1 MKIAMY
7 DMDTYYLKRVCEIVS
22 EKSGKDFEIFALECD
37 EIERAIKDEN
47 LDACVLPESMEDL
60 KEEAL
65 IPIIINSD
73 DEEYVNQ
80 FEDETLYKYND
91 FERFFKDLNSAVE
104 VTIKKLAEKKEE
116 EKRRLEEEQRRLEE
130 EKRLEEQRR
139 LEEEQRR
146 LEEEKRLEEQ
156 RRLEEEQRRLE
167 EEKRRLEEE
176 RRTIIAFISLGD
188 GYGNST
194 VAAGTVKYLAAKGD
208 KVLYSNIHPFGTN
221 GVFNVQNELTNIN
234 TVIGEIKQGK
244 TLDSLNGEI
253 GSSAENIS
261 VLCNTQNLYNV
272 VNITDEDMSALF
284 NQIRNGSEYKDLVID
299 TGILFNNCAKT
310 VIEEADK
317 LCVVL
322 DGSDESN
329 RRFNILMDYIRSIN
343 AEAVNKVRIIFNKYK
358 SMPEIQTELE
368 DAVVGGISYIEG
380 ANIFE
385 VVDKIKNMNF
395 LEYILK

>member
-7 DMDTYYLKRVCEIVS
+7 DMDTYYLKRVCEIVN

-47 LDACVLPESMEDL
+47 LDACVLPESMENL

-65 IPIIINSD
+65 IPVIINSD

-80 FEDETLYKYND
+80 YEDETLYKYND

-116 EKRRLEEEQRRLEE
+116 EQRRLEE
-130 EKRLEEQRR
+130 QK
-139 LEEEQRR
+139 
-146 LEEEKRLEEQ
+146 
-156 RRLEEEQRRLE
+156 RLE

-188 GYGNST
+188 EYGNST
-194 VAAGTVKYLAAKGD
+194 VAAGTVKYLASKGD

-244 TLDSLNGEI
+244 TLDSLTGAI

-272 VNITDEDMSALF
+272 VNITDEDMSTLF
-284 NQIRNGSEYKDLVID
+284 NQIRNGNEYKDLVID

-310 VIEEADK
+310 VIEEVDK